1 MIDPLILATG
11 LLAALTVVLLLDAL
25 RPAPPSL
32 AVVIRRLDATAD
44 SRTAATDGWW
54 GRRWWAT
61 HAPDL
66 AERLGLGRYAADLAV
81 LDEPP
86 TMLLA
91 RKCGYSLLGLAFA
104 PVLATA
110 MSLIGL
116 TLPVAIPA
124 AASLILAAGLFWAPD
139 LDLTRRARTARYE
152 LRQTLATYLDLV
164 ALERAADAGASEALH
179 RAAAVGDGTWFAR
192 LRDTLLHAR
201 VATMP
206 PWIELA
212 DLGEKLRVPEL
223 GDLATLMRMSGE
235 DGAAVYTSLRARADA
250 LHTALLAEDTA
261 AANAATEHLVIPVAL
276 LGLTFLALLAI
287 PAALR
292 LTGTT

>member
-11 LLAALTVVLLLDAL
+11 LLAALTVVLLLDVL

-32 AVVIRRLDATAD
+32 AVVIRRLDATAAKPAPA
-44 SRTAATDGWW
+44 SGWW
-54 GRRWWAT
+54 DRRWWAT

-81 LDEPP
+81 LDESP
-86 TMLLA
+86 TGLLA
-91 RKCGYSLLGLAFA
+91 RKCGYALLGLAFA
-104 PVLATA
+104 PVLATV

-124 AASLILAAGLFWAPD
+124 AASLILAAALFWAPD
-139 LDLTRRARTARYE
+139 LDLTRRARTARHE
-152 LRQTLATYLDLV
+152 LRQSLATYLDLV
-164 ALERAADAGASEALH
+164 ALERAADAGATEALH
-179 RAAAVGDGTWFAR
+179 RAAAVGNGTWFAR

-201 VATMP
+201 VATVP

-212 DLGEKLRVPEL
+212 RLGEKLRVPEL

-276 LGLTFLALLAI
+276 LGLTFLSLLAI

-292 LTGTT
+292 LTGSN